1 MMHNHSLYSE
11 YLQDDEIEEGENTL
25 FSEINITPFT
35 DVILVLLIVFMVY
48 AATAVTETNKI
59 RQEVVELQDS
69 GLNINLPQGKVRELD
84 AKITSLSLNMLVDGT
99 LFIAGKKIITQDI
112 TSVLRDAAIKNPKI
126 QLILHAD
133 GDVSHKKVVTIME
146 QARQAGIT
154 QISIATD
161 QQ

>member
-99 LFIAGKKIITQDI
+99 LFISGKQIVTQDI